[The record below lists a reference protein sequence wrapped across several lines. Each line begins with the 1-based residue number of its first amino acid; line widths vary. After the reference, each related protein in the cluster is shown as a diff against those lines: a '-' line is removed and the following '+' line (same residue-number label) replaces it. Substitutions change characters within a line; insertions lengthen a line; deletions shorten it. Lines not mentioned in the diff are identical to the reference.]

1 MKKLLLCA
9 AIAVL
14 GLTSVN
20 AQEKNVIKV
29 NPLAV
34 LGGTDLVS
42 YERVL
47 GEHTS
52 GIISAAIGGFKLGDI
67 KYSSFGA
74 GLQYRYYFADVLDGW
89 YGGAVVSYQS
99 GKTELENGVFGG
111 SSSDDEFD
119 FTAIGGGL
127 KIGHQWV
134 WDSGFSL
141 DLNLGASYKS
151 FDYDFTDGTDGTTQ
165 DLFKASGT
173 LPTFGFGLG
182 YAW

>member
-9 AIAVL
+9 AFAGF
-14 GLTSVN
+14 GLSNMN
-20 AQEKNVIKV
+20 AQENVIKV

-52 GIISAAIGGFKLGDI
+52 GIISAAIGGFKLGDV

-74 GLQYRYYFADVLDGW
+74 GLQYRYYFEEVLDGW
-89 YGGAVVSYQS
+89 YGGAIVSYQN
-99 GKTELENGVFGG
+99 GKTEIDNGIFGG
-111 SSSDDEFD
+111 SSNDDEFD
-119 FTAIGGGL
+119 FTSIGGGL
-127 KIGHQWV
+127 KVGHQWV

-141 DLNLGASYKS
+141 DLNIGASYKS
-151 FDYDFTDGTDGTTQ
+151 FDYDFTDDTSATTQ

-173 LPTFGFGLG
+173 LPTFGFGVG

>member
-9 AIAVL
+9 AFAVL
-14 GLTSVN
+14 GLSTVN
-20 AQEKNVIKV
+20 AQENVIKA
-29 NPLAV
+29 NPLAL

-42 YERVL
+42 YERAL
-47 GEHTS
+47 GDHAS
-52 GIISAAIGGFKLGDI
+52 VVVSAALGGFKLSDV
-67 KYSSFGA
+67 KYKSFGA

-89 YGGAVVSYQS
+89 YGAAVASYQS
-99 GKTELENGVFGG
+99 GKTEVENGIFLSGNNA
-111 SSSDDEFD
+111 DEFD
-119 FTAIGGGL
+119 FTALGGGL

-141 DLNLGASYKS
+141 DLNIGASYKS
-151 FDYDFTDGTDGTTQ
+151 FDYDFTDGTSQTTQ